1 MKQSIEEKAQ
11 DYAIATF
18 DANLNAYKE
27 MPWNKFR
34 DTYKAAYLAGA
45 TEALAAQWRSVEEEL
60 PEAEQ
65 DVLVAVDTNT
75 NHQFAFAWLSTLSNG
90 TLRWYSY
97 DDTLPLDNI
106 RYWLPIPEL
115 PKRE

>member
-11 DYAIATF
+11 DHA
-18 DANLNAYKE
+18 E
-27 MPWNKFR
+27 MAFAKALKAPWPEAKQAFA
-34 DTYKAAYLAGA
+34 DAYLAGA
-45 TEALAAQWRSVEEEL
+45 TEALASQWRSVEEEL